1 MKSVATSLSAL
12 LLACAAPVCAA
23 PLTYEVIRTSDNS
36 FAANIVLLKGE
47 KKAILIDAPY
57 TRADAHR
64 VVAAILDSGREL
76 EAIYITHDHP
86 DHYYSAEV
94 IREAFPNARFVSHP
108 AVVKAI
114 WHSLPFKQARW
125 AKTLGTNGP
134 QSPTAPSPLEGDTL
148 TLEGHEIKVLGPMQ
162 GDHIANTVLWV
173 PDMRALFASDMV
185 HNQVVLWFVESD
197 AAQIAAYGHSLDTL
211 IALKPLIVVPGHE
224 RPGLPHDISAL
235 DFTKAYLDA
244 WPKLAAKA
252 KNAEELVR
260 LVKQAFPQAV
270 DPNGDFSL
278 RTSARVT
285 KGEEPK
291 WDE

>member
-1 MKSVATSLSAL
+1 MKYLHLAL
-12 LLACAAPVCAA
+12 LALLITPQALAS
-23 PLTYEVIRTSDNS
+23 PLTYEVIRTSDRS

-47 KKAILIDAPY
+47 KHAILIDAPY

-64 VVAAILDSGREL
+64 VAAAVLDSGL
-76 EAIYITHDHP
+76 ILDAIYITHDHP

-94 IREAFPNARFVSHP
+94 IRQAFPDAAYLSHP

-125 AKTLGTNGP
+125 AKLLGTNGP
-134 QSPTAPSPLEGDTL
+134 QLPSAPAPLDSDTL
-148 TLEGHEIKVLGPMQ
+148 TLEGHVIKIIGPMQ
-162 GDHIANTVLWV
+162 GDHFANTILYV
-173 PDMRALFASDMV
+173 PEIKALFPSDMV

-197 AAQIAAYGHSLDTL
+197 AAQIAAYRKSLDIL
-211 IALKPLIVVPGHE
+211 IALKPEIVVPGHE
-224 RPGLPHDISAL
+224 RPGLPHDASGL

-244 WPKLAAKA
+244 WPVLAKRAR
-252 KNAEELVR
+252 NAAELVQ
-260 LVKQAFPQAV
+260 LVKAAFPLAI

-278 RTSARVT
+278 ITSARVT